1 MTSTIKNSP
10 QKPPVKRKANL
21 LARLLVLFLGAI
33 LALLIVA
40 PIAIKMGIEQLLSE
54 QAQSEVTVAEVNLN
68 IFSGKLSLRQLN
80 IPHRSKPHQMTLLE
94 YASVHLDM
102 RALFNRQ
109 LIIKELILSHAKISI
124 ERSRNQLQ
132 VAGIP
137 LPLPSEAAPEPAT
150 AKSSTNRAP
159 DIIIESITLESILLN
174 YRSDEYSDHITL
186 NSTVKNI
193 STANSDEAVQLA
205 LTIGISG
212 GALSYRGELLPF
224 ADEPAFNGELIVT
237 DVDLAA
243 FALVVPQ
250 NIVTINHLFLS
261 HRSHIHVI
269 LPKEG
274 APRINLNGNTTLRH
288 IDIISTLHNE
298 TFLKLNSIEI
308 NRIDLQYP
316 TRVAVDEVIINDLN
330 SALFR
335 DNSGNLLVKQSA
347 TTPTEEKRGADVE
360 HSTQPSKPAPLA
372 FSIGNLSIRGD
383 SAFTFKDATVSP
395 GFNIKLQPF
404 TLTIGRID
412 STQPGADTAISL
424 NATINESATL
434 ALNGNTSPLAATP
447 RLTLNSQLTNLSL
460 PALSPYTEANIGYQ
474 LRRGRLTAETELT
487 IIGKQ
492 LQVNNRLSLAKLSIK
507 ESDHEK
513 AQGLIDQLE
522 MPLDSA
528 LDLLRD
534 GDDNIV
540 FDLPVNG
547 SLDDP
552 QFKLSGIMKLAI
564 GKGMK
569 MAAMNYLTTA
579 LQPLGTIL
587 LAKDIVGF
595 VAKPRFKALSFEAG
609 KAEINA
615 TNRAYLEKIGALLKK
630 RPKLSITL
638 CGVATGDD
646 RTALAETADE
656 IEPRLHQLAQTRADN
671 ARGFLTTQVGING
684 EKLFECN
691 PSVNDKKN
699 DTPTVVEGVEIM
711 L

>member
-1 MTSTIKNSP
+1 MTSTIKDSP

-21 LARLLVLFLGAI
+21 LVRLLTLFLGAI
-33 LALLIVA
+33 LALLIAA

-54 QAQSEVTVAEVNLN
+54 QAESEVTVAEVNFNL
-68 IFSGKLSLRQLN
+68 FSGKLSLRQLN
-80 IPHRSKPHQMTLLE
+80 IPHRSDPHQITSLE
-94 YASVHLDM
+94 YASVQLDM

-109 LIIKELILSHAKISI
+109 LTIKELILSHAKIAI

-132 VAGIP
+132 IAGIP
-137 LPLPSEAAPEPAT
+137 LPLSTEAAPGPAT
-150 AKSSTNRAP
+150 AKNSTDRTP
-159 DIIIESITLESILLN
+159 DVTIESITLESILLD
-174 YRSDEYSDHITL
+174 YRSDEYSDNITI

-193 STANSDEAVQLA
+193 TTANSDEAVQLA

-212 GALSYRGELLPF
+212 GALRYQGELLPF
-224 ADEPAFNGELIVT
+224 AEEPAFNGELTVT
-237 DVDLAA
+237 DIDLAA

-250 NIVTINHLFLS
+250 DIVTINHLYLS
-261 HRSHIHVI
+261 HRSRINGI
-269 LPKEG
+269 LPREG
-274 APRINLNGNTTLRH
+274 APRINLNGNTTLRNV
-288 IDIISTLHNE
+288 DIISALHSE

-316 TRVAVDEVIINDLN
+316 SRVAVDEIVINDLN
-330 SALFR
+330 STLFR
-335 DNSGNLLVKQSA
+335 DHEGNLLVKQRA
-347 TTPTEEKRGADVE
+347 TTPTEEKRDADTE
-360 HSTQPSKPAPLA
+360 HSTQPSQQAPLA
-372 FSIGNLSIRGD
+372 FSVGSLSIRGD
-383 SAFTFKDATVSP
+383 SAVAFKDAAVSP
-395 GFNIKLQPF
+395 EFNIKLQPF
-404 TLTIGRID
+404 TLAIGRID
-412 STQPGADTAISL
+412 SAQPDADTAIAL

-447 RLTLNSQLTNLSL
+447 RLTLNSLLTNLSL

-487 IIGKQ
+487 IIGEQ
-492 LQVNNRLSLAKLSIK
+492 LQVSNKLSLAKLSIK

-540 FDLPVNG
+540 FDLPING

-609 KAEINA
+609 KAEIDT
-615 TNRAYLEKIGALLKK
+615 TNRAYLEKIGSLLKK

-656 IEPRLHQLAQTRADN
+656 IESRLHQLAQTRADN
-671 ARGFLTTQVGING
+671 ARAFLTRQVGINS

-691 PSVNDKKN
+691 PTINDEKN
-699 DTPTVVEGVEIM
+699 DTPAVVEGVEIM

>member
-1 MTSTIKNSP
+1 MTSTTKDSP

-21 LARLLVLFLGAI
+21 LVRLLALFLGAI
-33 LALLIVA
+33 LALLIAA

-54 QAQSEVTVAEVNLN
+54 QAESEVTVAEVNLN
-68 IFSGKLSLRQLN
+68 LFSGKLSLRQLN
-80 IPHRSKPHQMTLLE
+80 IPHRSDPHQMTSLE
-94 YASVHLDM
+94 YASVQLDM
-102 RALFNRQ
+102 QALFNRQ
-109 LIIKELILSHAKISI
+109 LIIKELILSHAKIAI
-124 ERSRNQLQ
+124 ERSRNPLQ
-132 VAGIP
+132 IAGIP
-137 LPLPSEAAPEPAT
+137 LPLSTEAAPEPAI
-150 AKSSTNRAP
+150 AKNSSERTP
-159 DIIIESITLESILLN
+159 DVTIESITLESIQLN
-174 YRSDEYSDHITL
+174 YRSDEYSDNITI

-193 STANSDEAVQLA
+193 TTANSDEAVQLA

-212 GALSYRGELLPF
+212 GALHYRGELLPF
-224 ADEPAFNGELIVT
+224 ADEPAFNGELTVT
-237 DVDLAA
+237 DIDLAA

-250 NIVTINHLFLS
+250 DFVTINHLYLS
-261 HRSHIHVI
+261 HRSHINGI
-269 LPKEG
+269 LPREG
-274 APRINLNGNTTLRH
+274 APRINLNGNTTLRNV
-288 IDIISTLHNE
+288 DIISTLHSE

-316 TRVAVDEVIINDLN
+316 SRVAVDEVVINDLN
-330 SALFR
+330 GALFR
-335 DNSGNLLVKQSA
+335 DHDGNLLIKQRA
-347 TTPTEEKRGADVE
+347 TTPTEETRGADAE
-360 HSTQPSKPAPLA
+360 RSTQPPQQAPPA
-372 FSIGNLSIRGD
+372 FSVGGLSIRGD
-383 SAFTFKDATVSP
+383 SAFAFKDATVSP
-395 GFNIKLQPF
+395 EFNIKLQPF
-404 TLTIGRID
+404 TLAIGRID
-412 STQPGADTAISL
+412 SAQPDADTAIAL

-434 ALNGNTSPLAATP
+434 ALNGNTSPLATTP

-487 IIGKQ
+487 IIGEQ
-492 LQVNNRLSLAKLSIK
+492 LQVSNKLSLAKLSIK

-540 FDLPVNG
+540 FDLPING

-609 KAEINA
+609 KAEINT
-615 TNRAYLEKIGALLKK
+615 TNRAYLEKIGSLLKK

-646 RTALAETADE
+646 RTVLAETADE

-671 ARGFLTTQVGING
+671 ARAFLTTQVGINS

-691 PSVNDKKN
+691 PTVNDETN
-699 DTPTVVEGVEIM
+699 DTPAVVEGVEIT